1 MMKRIERIL
10 TSCLEGL
17 LVCAFLLILTLVVTQ
32 VILRYVFNSS
42 ITGANETV
50 IILFVYTTSLGGAL
64 AAGRREHISF
74 TFAVESL
81 PENLRKAMDIL
92 CFLLIA
98 VINGVMAWY
107 SLHWISITGDYLMP
121 STGLTRSVAQIS
133 IPAGCGLAVLFCL
146 VKAYTLTRHEQ
157 PAS

>member
-1 MMKRIERIL
+1 MMKRIERIV
-10 TSCLEGL
+10 TSVLEGL
-17 LVCAFLLILTLVVTQ
+17 LACAFLVIVTLVVTQ

-42 ITGANETV
+42 ITGANETM

-74 TFAVESL
+74 SFTVESL
-81 PENLRKAMDIL
+81 PENLRKALDVV

-107 SLHWISITGDYLMP
+107 SLRWISITGEYLMP
-121 STGLTRSVAQIS
+121 STGLPRFVAQIS
-133 IPAGCGLAVLFCL
+133 IPFGCGLAVLFCL
-146 VKAYTLTRHEQ
+146 VKAFALTRHKA
-157 PAS
+157 PAP